1 MKTFRQGSVWLGLAA
16 AGLLSVATVYVPAT
30 YGTTDPFPL
39 TPQVSRSAGG
49 YQLCG
54 MMGGGGGGSGMM
66 GGGGMGG
73 MGRGS
78 MGGSMGGSM
87 MDGYGGSMGGNG
99 SMRGSTTQGTQTQQN
114 GTHNGQKTQG
124 TTSKHGQTTTPR
136 SGGNR

>member
-1 MKTFRQGSVWLGLAA
+1 MKKFRQGSIWLGVAA

-30 YGTTDPFPL
+30 YGAADPIPL
-39 TPQVSRSAGG
+39 TPQVARPAGG

-54 MMGGGGGGSGMM
+54 MMGGGSGMV
-66 GGGGMGG
+66 GGRGMGG

-87 MDGYGGSMGGNG
+87 MGGGNGGSMGEDG
-99 SMRGSTTQGTQTQQN
+99 SMRGSTAQGTQTQLN
-114 GTHNGQKTQG
+114 GMHNGQKSQG
-124 TTSKHGQTTTPR
+124 TTGKHGQTTTPR